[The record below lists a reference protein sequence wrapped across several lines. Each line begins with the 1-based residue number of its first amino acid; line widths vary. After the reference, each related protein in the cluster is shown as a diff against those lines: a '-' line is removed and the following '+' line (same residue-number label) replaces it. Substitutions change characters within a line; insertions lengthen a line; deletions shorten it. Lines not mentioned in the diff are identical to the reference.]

1 MPTQPDTSPPRWG
14 AEEQNEHLWRPGLR
28 ACITELRSVAAASNG
43 AVHDYYT
50 SLLRVAEAV
59 HGVPHGDLAP

>member
-1 MPTQPDTSPPRWG
+1 
-14 AEEQNEHLWRPGLR
+14 
-28 ACITELRSVAAASNG
+28 VAAASNG